1 MAERIIDEVKAVAAS
16 KGQEGQHAMPAGMA
30 SVLGDLTSQAPEM
43 VSLDLTGEHNEY
55 HLRLSLGMAKEL
67 LQKLDGLGL

>member
-1 MAERIIDEVKAVAAS
+1 MAERIVDELKTVTAS
-16 KGQEGQHAMPAGMA
+16 KGREGQHAQSAGMA
-30 SVLGDLTSQAPEM
+30 SVLGDLTVQEPEM

-55 HLRLSLGMAKEL
+55 HLRLSLSMAKEL